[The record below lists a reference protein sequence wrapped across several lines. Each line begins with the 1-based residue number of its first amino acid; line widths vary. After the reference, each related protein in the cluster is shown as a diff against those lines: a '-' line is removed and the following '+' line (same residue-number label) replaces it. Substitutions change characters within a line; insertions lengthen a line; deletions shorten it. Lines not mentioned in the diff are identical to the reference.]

1 MQQLLIGNLHAE
13 WLMPGSQGGG
23 SSQEPEMEP
32 HQQQSQTEGT
42 YVTGGRMLRYSSG
55 KKGSIECLILEM
67 VYL

>member
-1 MQQLLIGNLHAE
+1 
-13 WLMPGSQGGG
+13 MPGSQGGG